1 MRILLIRPMPSKKAV
16 SIKNFMFGEPLGLE
30 SVSTIL
36 KELNQEVLF
45 MDLMVDG
52 LSKYTKILKTFK
64 PDVIGITSQ
73 CTDID
78 NVKKISRLAKEINK
92 NIKIVVGG
100 IQVTITPEAYFD
112 RNIDY
117 VFKTT
122 TRENYKHLLEQIMN
136 DSDEEIEGVYS
147 KKRQY
152 QSALS
157 SCQNE
162 YVKPDREITAKYR
175 KNYNYVGYR
184 PCALLQTSYGCK
196 NHCKFCVRW
205 RIEGGKLVEIPIKDV
220 VDEIEAIKE
229 PYIKIIDND
238 FLVNEERLLE
248 FLDLVEEKQIVKKY
262 VCFGSANSII
272 EKSHLFERLAK
283 NGLKVVIIGIE
294 SCDDAKLKEWDKAST
309 KDETFKAIKILKD
322 YGISVCGNIILDPD
336 FSKEDF
342 KNIVKYHKK
351 LKPEMCTFTPLVPH
365 PLTPLYD
372 KYKDR
377 LLYSIDDYEKWN
389 FGEVI
394 IKPSKMSLSRFYFEM
409 IKLSRPFNF
418 NMTTIKYLF
427 REYPVKNVIKMAFG
441 FKGGAGIYIKHIL
454 RRRVK

>member
-152 QSALS
+152 QSTLS

-229 PYIKIIDND
+229 PNIKIIDYD

-394 IKPSKMSLSRFYFEM
+394 IKPSKMSLRRFYFEM
-409 IKLSRPFNF
+409 IKLSRHFNF